1 MALGSFLTMV
11 LMLRE
16 AIAVVPQ
23 GPGLEWLGINGG
35 FSEDYV
41 DHLGRRWHHTKEKW
55 TPTGWGGYVAFK
67 PRDYTNTAYL
77 NGNQSLGRMRCR
89 NWPAEYEPDY
99 DALLQHY
106 SREADA
112 PNQTFRANLQDASAK
127 VSYYTVKYQF
137 CEKNRNGGAKMNIMI
152 NGKLVKRDFTTSCH
166 HTITDIYHFKCIP
179 TQSGM
184 IEVSIQGDPTA
195 KKPQARFST
204 LEFEKSLDG
213 CGECELSCGVNGF
226 CSSSSHYEN
235 PYSCGDRGSEF
246 LHNEFDPEKL
256 RSNASCAC
264 GSGVQGDFCELGVC
278 AKTSCNEPFGGV
290 CLNGTCACLSGYA
303 GRSCERPPETDQFGC
318 YSQEEVYGPLT
329 VSTICLPELIAGP
342 ARHGHLF
349 RGPSPMQGVSDRT
362 KADTVYFSWTADTKY
377 GKRDAAGS
385 EGRVYA
391 SKLKIGPQGAAI
403 LESSVAFEGFVR
415 AGGVDVTE
423 DGVLGMLCAKYW
435 HPWVEHTNSHLD
447 KAAMVLAVCEVN
459 TSTMTRQRT
468 PWQIGKQ
475 YQESTT
481 APNTGI
487 WGSYPLTAWFAQRS
501 AGYGYLLYA
510 PAQQLWTAWYGATV
524 GSHTGFAMHTYH
536 RDAPEISQEEYAK
549 YTYPVPREMVELR
562 EEAEGPWRDHHR
574 TGTGDHQA
582 SAAWRYH
589 PRLKDIGLQKHTHG
603 PVYMQQYGL
612 ANGSVGQLPAGEFAN
627 PGHKTGRLE
636 MLFGE
641 DTGIQANA
649 LRPCGEDWIVG
660 IIAKVGGNVCAKVTR
675 LGEITTWKSIEPS
688 VGKMPCGSSGGAC
701 GDGAKGRM
709 LRIAPLGSSEE
720 EALCGATA
728 RFLFGYEK
736 EDRTRWLVEVDGDC
750 NEISEK
756 MDVTQSTHWPL
767 YQDWT
772 TTTAGE
778 VVWVTTW
785 QADVK
790 GSFGPVG
797 SPNGVWP
804 YKPKPQL
811 EEEEYLFDLT
821 PEATN
826 AAKVTVYSPWRGT
839 TTSMS
844 STASSSTLS
853 TTVVVISTSIWLLSG
868 FQPAEGGEDRACRG
882 ASASDNH
889 ATYYVVVEASSLE
902 ACQHACLDQ
911 PLCSGVEY
919 SPGRCEVWTR
929 PGGIRSTKPLRGFS
943 CYRLEPPGAFA
954 LRPVDGGHRAC
965 RGQTASD
972 NSPEYMKVLPIGRL
986 FDCKAACLQD
996 PDCTGI
1002 EFSLGRCEVWTR
1014 SIHASAEISNFTCLA
1029 LEGPSF
1035 REVNG
1040 PGQACRGAHKSDN
1053 LMSYYE
1059 VVPDTSL
1066 DACMWS
1072 CTGRLGCSGV
1082 EFSQGRCEVW
1092 SQQIQATIALEGFA
1106 CLRYAPVLQN
1116 LQSFI
1121 RKRRQHFLGLLQTS
1135 SKENLSRTKLEGA
1148 SEEL

>member
-1 MALGSFLTMV
+1 MSRELARSLGVLGHQSAWRQALQAFQEFQQLQQREPAGVAYNALLVCLARGRQLSRALKGLWQFREQRVLVDLEAYGGLISACDKRWQEAFAFLEEAQEQRLLDTALFKQALSCCNDWQQALDLLARMDRWQLPRTQPLFGALLSCFRKGPWQQAVHV
-11 LMLRE
+11 LEDAWTSMCPPNAMMSNAALRSCAFGE
-16 AIAVVPQ
+16 AWEAALQLLAAMDLPDAEPPDSLSWAASMDACGRASEWLRVLQLLDDVFEGHEEPDKIIYRAAIHSLSSSQWRWSLQLYEEMPFQDPTPLEAVVLSL
-23 GPGLEWLGINGG
+23 LEAQSWRQALAL
-35 FSEDYV
+35 SEE
-41 DHLGRRWHHTKEKW
+41 LT
-55 TPTGWGGYVAFK
+55 
-67 PRDYTNTAYL
+67 RDGAL
-77 NGNQSLGRMRCR
+77 KA
-89 NWPAEYEPDY
+89 AE

-475 YQESTT
+475 YQD
-481 APNTGI
+481 I
-487 WGSYPLTAWFAQRS
+487 W
-501 AGYGYLLYA
+501 
-510 PAQQLWTAWYGATV
+510 
-524 GSHTGFAMHTYH
+524 SHDFF
-536 RDAPEISQEEYAK
+536 
-549 YTYPVPREMVELR
+549 V
-562 EEAEGPWRDHHR
+562 
-574 TGTGDHQA
+574 
-582 SAAWRYH
+582 
-589 PRLKDIGLQKHTHG
+589 
-603 PVYMQQYGL
+603 
-612 ANGSVGQLPAGEFAN
+612 
-627 PGHKTGRLE
+627 
-636 MLFGE
+636 
-641 DTGIQANA
+641 
-649 LRPCGEDWIVG
+649 
-660 IIAKVGGNVCAKVTR
+660 
-675 LGEITTWKSIEPS
+675 
-688 VGKMPCGSSGGAC
+688 
-701 GDGAKGRM
+701 
-709 LRIAPLGSSEE
+709 
-720 EALCGATA
+720 
-728 RFLFGYEK
+728 
-736 EDRTRWLVEVDGDC
+736 
-750 NEISEK
+750 
-756 MDVTQSTHWPL
+756 
-767 YQDWT
+767 
-772 TTTAGE
+772 
-778 VVWVTTW
+778 
-785 QADVK
+785 
-790 GSFGPVG
+790 
-797 SPNGVWP
+797 
-804 YKPKPQL
+804 
-811 EEEEYLFDLT
+811 
-821 PEATN
+821 
-826 AAKVTVYSPWRGT
+826 
-839 TTSMS
+839 
-844 STASSSTLS
+844 
-853 TTVVVISTSIWLLSG
+853 
-868 FQPAEGGEDRACRG
+868 
-882 ASASDNH
+882 
-889 ATYYVVVEASSLE
+889 
-902 ACQHACLDQ
+902 
-911 PLCSGVEY
+911 
-919 SPGRCEVWTR
+919 
-929 PGGIRSTKPLRGFS
+929 
-943 CYRLEPPGAFA
+943 
-954 LRPVDGGHRAC
+954 
-965 RGQTASD
+965 
-972 NSPEYMKVLPIGRL
+972 
-986 FDCKAACLQD
+986 
-996 PDCTGI
+996 
-1002 EFSLGRCEVWTR
+1002 
-1014 SIHASAEISNFTCLA
+1014 
-1029 LEGPSF
+1029 
-1035 REVNG
+1035 
-1040 PGQACRGAHKSDN
+1040 
-1053 LMSYYE
+1053 
-1059 VVPDTSL
+1059 
-1066 DACMWS
+1066 
-1072 CTGRLGCSGV
+1072 
-1082 EFSQGRCEVW
+1082 
-1092 SQQIQATIALEGFA
+1092 
-1106 CLRYAPVLQN
+1106 
-1116 LQSFI
+1116 
-1121 RKRRQHFLGLLQTS
+1121 
-1135 SKENLSRTKLEGA
+1135 
-1148 SEEL
+1148 